1 MKNLV
6 KYQWGSGEKHILQSP
21 NWGFIALL
29 SIADSEV
36 IIMNAETLGKYI
48 KDINIK

>member
-6 KYQWGSGEKHILQSP
+6 KYQWGFGEKHILQSP
-21 NWGFIALL
+21 NWVFIAIL
-29 SIADSEV
+29 SIADSEGMN
-36 IIMNAETLGKYI
+36 MNAETLGKYI